1 MPGTGF
7 DPFGALSQGRLSN
20 ATTLLTLYLFDSF
33 FVLKEA
39 RAVGF
44 EPSEFELWRGYCV
57 INSWARHRY
66 SQSTLSTPETGN
78 PGKQRLL
85 KTPLLSH
92 QEVPESD
99 RRIWQQ
105 QFFSGVKK
113 LLGQFMY
120 DQNASRDNLPS
131 LKAFKVDRIRHKDP
145 KQSIKVSSYNGL
157 FQFLEPASCEP
168 ISPEMVLYNRIF
180 KTGSETLGTL
190 FQFVATLMDYDYAKS
205 KSLQL

>member
-1 MPGTGF
+1 
-7 DPFGALSQGRLSN
+7 
-20 ATTLLTLYLFDSF
+20 
-33 FVLKEA
+33 
-39 RAVGF
+39 
-44 EPSEFELWRGYCV
+44 
-57 INSWARHRY
+57 
-66 SQSTLSTPETGN
+66 
-78 PGKQRLL
+78 
-85 KTPLLSH
+85 
-92 QEVPESD
+92 
-99 RRIWQQ
+99 
-105 QFFSGVKK
+105 
-113 LLGQFMY
+113 MY